1 MSQQRK
7 QRLVGFLLLLS
18 LAVIFVPLVFDGEGY
33 REGQLNG
40 DIQVQGSIPAE
51 PDFPVM
57 QPYKPE
63 NKPLDDS
70 ADFADPRPQPD
81 APLSQSDMQHNPV
94 ASEASQAS
102 PTQET
107 VSNRKADI
115 NTEEATKP
123 KVEVNVA
130 KAPISIT
137 KEKPVL
143 DKQGVPVAWTIQLA
157 SFKDAGNAKALRKR
171 LSDRGYKSYIRR
183 KQDLSKVFVGPDLQ
197 RSVVEELRKKLKRE
211 FKLDGLILRFTTS

>member
-18 LAVIFVPLVFDGEGY
+18 LAVILIPLVFDGAGY
-33 REGQLNG
+33 RENQLHG
-40 DIQVQGSIPAE
+40 DSLLQESIPVE
-51 PDFPVM
+51 PEFPVI

-63 NKPLDDS
+63 NKPLVDT
-70 ADFADPRPQPD
+70 AELADPRPQLEQS
-81 APLSQSDMQHNPV
+81 LSESEKQQELAVPERGGTSSKKQT
-94 ASEASQAS
+94 ASTPKA
-102 PTQET
+102 T
-107 VSNRKADI
+107 VK
-115 NTEEATKP
+115 TEVVSKP
-123 KVEVNVA
+123 KPSQVQ
-130 KAPISIT
+130 KTPISIA

-171 LSDRGYKSYIRR
+171 LSDKGYKSYIRR
-183 KQDLSKVFVGPDLQ
+183 KQDLSKVFVGPDIQ
-197 RSVVEELRKKLKRE
+197 RSAVEELRKQLKRE